1 MDNWRIYFKKYGLTI
16 VVAWTCMLA
25 GILSYI
31 LHDHHRHTIDEAARE
46 ARDYYKLNIQY
57 RKWNAKLGGVYAA
70 ADKVVAN
77 PHLTVPER
85 DVVTTSGKM
94 LTLINP
100 AYMTRMVFEEIRKQ
114 SGLPIISKLVSL
126 KPLNPNN
133 AANDWERETLLLFEQ
148 SSLRERFQ
156 VASTNNESYLQFM
169 SIFTTEESCLKCH
182 AQQGYKVGD
191 VRGGMSIA
199 IPLRN
204 YLVSEKETRRSLLG
218 GFGMLWL
225 VGSIGIAGYS
235 RKRYQQEAKL
245 EDEKTRAIELA
256 EKYALVTNGI
266 PYLIAQVGRDE
277 RYLFANKGYAEW
289 AGLGAEQIIGKTVR
303 EVLGEQVYDLSKGYI
318 RQALQGIPSHFERH
332 VTKNGQ
338 VMEQSLDC
346 VPQKNEQGETVSY
359 FALIHDMTDI
369 KHAEKELQ
377 KLYQAVEQSPVS
389 VLITDTAGIIE
400 YVNPKLTQMTGYG
413 PEELYGKTPRI
424 FQGDTPAEV
433 FAEMWRTIS
442 SGATWEGTIHNRK
455 KTGELFWE
463 RVTIAPIRNK
473 AGDITHYLA
482 VKDDITKQLQIEEQ
496 LRHSQRLDSI
506 GQLAGGIAH
515 DFNNVLTVIGGY
527 ACLVE
532 GQLDKAQLD
541 TSMVKE
547 VSAAVERATT
557 LTRGLLAFS
566 RKKQM
571 ETRDHDLNLVI
582 SGVRKMLDRLI
593 TEDITLVTTLIEH
606 PLSVRI
612 DVGEIEQVLIN
623 LVTNARDAMP
633 SGGTIAISTSL
644 QTIDLDYVA
653 VHGYG
658 SPGTYAMIAVSD
670 TGTGMDKETC
680 SRIFDPFFTTKEV
693 GRGTGLGL
701 AIAYGIFKQH
711 NGLINVY
718 SEPGVGTTFKAY
730 LPLIMAASVLTPVD
744 AIIDSPLSG
753 TETILVVEDD
763 YHIRDLMAKILT
775 STGYS
780 VILAVDGE
788 DAMEKFKEYR
798 HDIQLVITDIIM
810 PKKNGAEV
818 YNEIRQLNSTTKVI
832 FTSGYTND
840 ILQSRGGIQAGVELL
855 LKPILPKL
863 LLQKVREHLDADK
876 N

>member
-1 MDNWRIYFKKYGLTI
+1 MKNWQIYFKKYGI
-16 VVAWTCMLA
+16 SMVVAWSCMLI
-25 GILSYI
+25 GLVSYI
-31 LHDHHRHTIDEAARE
+31 LHDHHRHTIEEASRE
-46 ARDYYKLNIQY
+46 ARDYYRLNVQY
-57 RKWNAKLGGVYAA
+57 RKWNAMLGGVYAA
-70 ADKVVAN
+70 ADKVVSN
-77 PHLTVPER
+77 PHLTMPER
-85 DVVTTSGKM
+85 DVLTVSGKK

-100 AYMTRMVFEEIRKQ
+100 AYMTRMVFEEIQKE
-114 SGLPIISKLVSL
+114 SGLPIMSKLVSL
-126 KPLNPNN
+126 KPLNPKN

-148 SSLRERFQ
+148 KGLQERYQ
-156 VASTNNESYLQFM
+156 VVMVDGETYLQFM
-169 SIFTTEESCLKCH
+169 SAFTTEESCLKCH
-182 AQQGYKVGD
+182 AHQGYKLGD
-191 VRGGMSIA
+191 VRGGMRIA

-204 YLVSEKETRRSLLG
+204 YLASEKETSRSMLG

-235 RKRYQQEAKL
+235 RKRYQQEVKL
-245 EDEKTRAIELA
+245 EDEKTRAVELA

-289 AGLGAEQIIGKTVR
+289 AGLGAEQIVGQTVR
-303 EVLGEQVYDLSKGYI
+303 EVVGELVYGLSEGYI
-318 RQALQGIPSHFERH
+318 RQALQGIPCHFERH
-332 VTKNGQ
+332 VTKDGQ
-338 VMEQSLDC
+338 IMEQSLDF
-346 VPQKNEQGETVSY
+346 VPQNNEQGETVSY

-377 KLYQAVEQSPVS
+377 KLHQAVEQSPVS

-400 YVNPKLTQMTGYG
+400 YVNPKLVQMTGYR
-413 PEELYGKTPRI
+413 PEELYGQTPRI

-433 FAEMWRTIS
+433 FADLWRTIR
-442 SGATWEGTIHNRK
+442 SGATWEGNIHNRK

-463 RVTIAPIRNK
+463 RATIAPIRNK
-473 AGDITHYLA
+473 AGEITHYLA

-496 LRHSQRLDSI
+496 LRHAQRLDSI

-527 ACLVE
+527 ASLVE

-547 VSAAVERATT
+547 VSAAVERATS

-571 ETRDHDLNLVI
+571 ETRAHDLNLVI

-593 TEDITLVTTLIEH
+593 TEDITLTTNLFEH

-612 DVGEIEQVLIN
+612 DLGEIEQVLIN

-633 SGGTIAISTSL
+633 KGGTIAISTSQ

-653 VHGYG
+653 AHGYG
-658 SPGTYAMIAVSD
+658 TPGTYALIAVSD
-670 TGTGMDKETC
+670 TGTGMDKATC

-730 LPLIMAASVLTPVD
+730 LPLIMDTAVLPPVED
-744 AIIDSPLSG
+744 SINSPLSG

-788 DAMEKFKEYR
+788 DAMEKYKEYR
-798 HDIQLVITDIIM
+798 HSIQLVITDIIM

-818 YNEIRQLNSTTKVI
+818 YNEIRQLNANTKVI

-855 LKPILPKL
+855 LKPVLPKL

-876 N
+876 